1 VTAADL
7 AELEQLRTLAQG
19 DTAMAIAF
27 MSALDEH
34 AEELL
39 RLARVGLAAQ
49 DLSPGQARATGAKR
63 HRPAQNCHFL
73 PGLLLRSRLL
83 LHR

>member
-39 RLARVGLAAQ
+39 RLARVGLAAE
-49 DLSPGQARATGAKR
+49 TGVDPEPVEGA
-63 HRPAQNCHFL
+63 PC
-73 PGLLLRSRLL
+73 
-83 LHR
+83 